1 MSYDIITRGFCP
13 FIYFYF
19 IFVKVLKIITNFSM
33 SEVVYVDDDKMCGNF
48 FLQAYIFSKSQEADV
63 LFNKTSMTLT
73 MPITT

>member
-1 MSYDIITRGFCP
+1 MSYDIITRRFCP

-19 IFVKVLKIITNFSM
+19 IFVKVLKIITNFSL

-48 FLQAYIFSKSQEADV
+48 VLQAYLFSKSQEADV